1 MIQGKT
7 IIAGPCSVESKTQL
21 EETVRGIARVS
32 GIDYIRCGV
41 WKPRSRPGG
50 FEGHGET
57 ALNWIDEIKQC
68 HPDLHFMVEVAEA
81 EHIDVVVRHNV
92 DAVWIG
98 ARTACSPFLVQD
110 IAHAM
115 RGLDIDVFVKNPM
128 APDVAL
134 WAGAIERV
142 SNACVRNV
150 FAIHRGF
157 STCLDGRLRNEPI
170 WIIPLRL
177 RKLLPHIPI
186 LCDPSH
192 ISGKREMIGQ
202 IAATSLALG
211 FDGLMLECHNNPDQ
225 ALTDSRQQLTPECL
239 DNMLVEVFASCCGI
253 NPADVVPDEIK
264 SMISGLQEVL
274 AVSKCML

>member
-7 IIAGPCSVESKTQL
+7 IIAGPCSVESKSQL
-21 EETVRGIARVS
+21 AETVRGISLVP
-32 GIDYIRCGV
+32 GVDYIRCGV

-50 FEGHGET
+50 FEGHGNT

-68 HPDLHFMVEVAEA
+68 HPDLRFMVEVAEPD
-81 EHIDVVVRHNV
+81 HINGIVRHDV

-110 IAHAM
+110 IANAM
-115 RGLDIDVFVKNPM
+115 KGLDIDVFVKNPM
-128 APDVAL
+128 APDVSL

-157 STCLDGRLRNEPI
+157 STCLCGRLRNEPI

-177 RKLLPHIPI
+177 RKILPQIPI

-192 ISGKREMIGQ
+192 ITGKRDMIGQ

-225 ALTDSRQQLTPECL
+225 ALTDSRQQLPPGGL
-239 DNMLVEVFASCCGI
+239 DNMLKDVFASYVGI
-253 NPADVVPDEIK
+253 NPANVVPDEMR
-264 SMISGLQEVL
+264 SMIRELQEVL
-274 AVSKCML
+274 TIPECML